1 MSSRERRDEKRCTS
15 QRFLLILYQS
25 KGCINYVRES
35 HPCLSEP
42 PHVSLPLCPS
52 EGTSSIVTFGEE
64 RLKRKHC
71 PSLLSFPPSFFVHTR
86 TLLCQFHAGPPAGRN
101 TLLSPLQ
108 GPRGVGVAS
117 HNAVKKCPLYSMLQS
132 KSFEGLSLH

>member
-71 PSLLSFPPSFFVHTR
+71 PSLSFLPSFCPHS
-86 TLLCQFHAGPPAGRN
+86 H
-101 TLLSPLQ
+101 SPLSISRRTS
-108 GPRGVGVAS
+108 RGTQHPSPSFSSPGAS
-117 HNAVKKCPLYSMLQS
+117 RSWCCQSQCCQKMPSVLHVAVKE
-132 KSFEGLSLH
+132 F